1 MGGVDDSDINQGLI
15 GSGDS
20 SGGDD
25 SQIVGSTSGQSK
37 GDSGDSDSGD
47 GGRR

>member
-1 MGGVDDSDINQGLI
+1 MRGADDTDINQGPI

-25 SQIVGSTSGQSK
+25 SQIVGSTSGQIE
-37 GDSGDSDSGD
+37 
-47 GGRR
+47 GR